1 MTEGE
6 RAVTSVIENQ
16 TYNEAALNRNGGDA
30 VEQSALA
37 VQVSRVRKW
46 FGEFEAVRDVSF
58 TVPEGSFTTLLGA
71 SGSGKSTTL
80 RLLAG
85 LEHPDAGEIRLAD
98 KVVSSHSP
106 YVFVTPDKRR
116 LGFVFQS
123 YALWPHMTV
132 FEQVAYPLRVRG
144 QRKDLRARA
153 LKALDVVG
161 LGGLG
166 ERYPSEL
173 SGGQQQRVALARAI
187 VYEPD
192 VLLLDE
198 PLSNLDAELREH
210 LRKELQILHRRLGIT
225 MVYVT
230 HDQVE
235 ALSLS
240 DHIIVMHEGKIVEEG
255 APVEIYE
262 RPTSLVTAGFLGA
275 SNLLPGVAVEQGGSF
290 IRIRLDCGIEAR
302 SENVELAESVKTGD
316 RIMAVIKA
324 EDIDVGSAGHSANNA
339 EGTVESVSYF
349 GPSSDL
355 VVKMAEQSIRVR
367 AHKALRLDWGDK
379 VAINFPPSAIRV
391 FPATDGVP
399 ITPEAVPVT

>member
-1 MTEGE
+1 MTNLIGNE
-6 RAVTSVIENQ
+6 TSHDPS
-16 TYNEAALNRNGGDA
+16 LNRNEGDP
-30 VEQSALA
+30 VDERALA
-37 VQVSRVRKW
+37 VQVTDVRKW
-46 FGEFEAVRDVSF
+46 FGEFEAVRTVSF
-58 TVPEGSFTTLLGA
+58 SVPEGSFTTLLGA

-85 LEHPDAGEIRLAD
+85 LEQPDAGEIRLAD

-106 YVFVTPDKRR
+106 YVFVSPDKRR

-132 FEQVAYPLRVRG
+132 FDQVAYPLRVRG
-144 QRKDLRARA
+144 QRKNLRDRA
-153 LKALDVVG
+153 SKALEVVG
-161 LGGLG
+161 LGDLG

-187 VYEPD
+187 VYEPQ

-240 DHIIVMHEGKIVEEG
+240 DHIIVMHEGRIVEQG
-255 APVEIYE
+255 APVDIYE
-262 RPTSLVTAGFLGA
+262 RPASLVTAGFLGA
-275 SNLLPGVAVEQGGSF
+275 SNLLPGIAVERDGSS
-290 IRIRLDCGIEAR
+290 IKVKLDCGIEAR
-302 SENVELAESVKTGD
+302 SENVEPAGSVKSGD
-316 RIMAVIKA
+316 RIIAVIKA
-324 EDIDVGSAGHSANNA
+324 EDIDVGNTSESWNTT
-339 EGTVESVSYF
+339 EGTVDSVSYF

-355 VVKMAEQSIRVR
+355 VVKIAEQSIRVR

-379 VAINFPPSAIRV
+379 VEISFPPSAIRV
-391 FPATDGVP
+391 FPAADGVP
-399 ITPEAVPVT
+399 VAEAVPVV